1 MKTNKRVSKDARSM
15 LAHAR
20 TLIGTKLTAS
30 GDVSKITHREYQF
43 ETNSFTI
50 KVIKQKAWRWKL
62 ELKGNLGEVEVLTGK
77 IYLDDLTQAVRDWT
91 KDCQMMIR
99 FKLGS
104 DYSRCVK

>member
-1 MKTNKRVSKDARSM
+1 MKKNKRVSRDSRSM

-30 GDVSKITHREYQF
+30 GDVVKITHRGSNF
-43 ETNSFTI
+43 ETTSFTI

-62 ELKGNLGEVEVLTGK
+62 ELKGNTGEVEVLTGK

-91 KDCQMMIR
+91 KELSNDDQGLTWVATIV
-99 FKLGS
+99 G
-104 DYSRCVK
+104 V